1 MINILEK
8 IGHHHCYIMG
18 DYNLDL
24 MKHDKHPPTEKFLDL
39 MYANSFIPIINRPTR
54 VTMNTCTLID
64 NIFINN
70 YDVKDQQLQGILKT
84 DISDHFILFHINHQN
99 CQNSADNE
107 YKLIRIVNEART
119 MQYVSRIQNIDW
131 SSLES
136 FRHCQAYMSNF
147 LKIFKNIYEESFP
160 LTKVKLQ
167 YRNRLPWL
175 SDGLKASIK
184 RKNKLYLTSLKHPT
198 LYNILKYK
206 QYKNKLTA
214 LLKCEEKH
222 FYQSQIIKNK
232 CNLRKVWLIIK
243 QVINKTR
250 SSRKS
255 EQFMLNN
262 EITVDPKVI
271 ADGFNNFF
279 YKLLHQRLTQVVFP
293 IELLCQK
300 ASSPHSFW
308 SQLTQMK

>member
-1 MINILEK
+1 
-8 IGHHHCYIMG
+8 
-18 DYNLDL
+18 
-24 MKHDKHPPTEKFLDL
+24 
-39 MYANSFIPIINRPTR
+39 
-54 VTMNTCTLID
+54 
-64 NIFINN
+64 
-70 YDVKDQQLQGILKT
+70 
-84 DISDHFILFHINHQN
+84 
-99 CQNSADNE
+99 
-107 YKLIRIVNEART
+107 
-119 MQYVSRIQNIDW
+119 
-131 SSLES
+131 
-136 FRHCQAYMSNF
+136 MSNF

-222 FYQSQIIKNK
+222 FYQSQTIKNK
-232 CNLRKVWLIIK
+232 CNLRKVWIIIE

-262 EITVDPKVI
+262 GITVDPKVI
-271 ADGFNNFF
+271 AHGFNNIFINIGPTLASKINTGGISHITFMPESLQSSFF
-279 YKLLHQRLTQVVFP
+279 LEPTNTNEVKQVINNLKDESISYPLSRIANLSFEQGIFLEELKLAVVSPLYKAKDPMF
-293 IELLCQK
+293 
-300 ASSPHSFW
+300 F
-308 SQLTQMK
+308 

>member
-1 MINILEK
+1 
-8 IGHHHCYIMG
+8 
-18 DYNLDL
+18 
-24 MKHDKHPPTEKFLDL
+24 
-39 MYANSFIPIINRPTR
+39 
-54 VTMNTCTLID
+54 
-64 NIFINN
+64 
-70 YDVKDQQLQGILKT
+70 
-84 DISDHFILFHINHQN
+84 
-99 CQNSADNE
+99 
-107 YKLIRIVNEART
+107 

-136 FRHCQAYMSNF
+136 FRHCQAYISNF

-184 RKNKLYLTSLKHPT
+184 RKNKLYLASLKHPT

-214 LLKCEEKH
+214 LLKREEKH
-222 FYQSQIIKNK
+222 FYQSQIIENK
-232 CNLRKVWLIIK
+232 CNLRKVWIIIK
-243 QVINKTR
+243 QVINKMR

-279 YKLLHQRLTQVVFP
+279 YKHGTNCC
-293 IELLCQK
+293 IK
-300 ASSPHSFW
+300 D
-308 SQLTQMK
+308 

>member
-1 MINILEK
+1 
-8 IGHHHCYIMG
+8 
-18 DYNLDL
+18 
-24 MKHDKHPPTEKFLDL
+24 
-39 MYANSFIPIINRPTR
+39 
-54 VTMNTCTLID
+54 
-64 NIFINN
+64 
-70 YDVKDQQLQGILKT
+70 
-84 DISDHFILFHINHQN
+84 
-99 CQNSADNE
+99 
-107 YKLIRIVNEART
+107 
-119 MQYVSRIQNIDW
+119 
-131 SSLES
+131 
-136 FRHCQAYMSNF
+136 MSNF

-160 LTKVKLQ
+160 LIKVKLQ

-175 SDGLKASIK
+175 SDGQKASTK
-184 RKNKLYLTSLKHPT
+184 RKNKHYLTSLKHPT

-232 CNLRKVWLIIK
+232 CNVRKVWIIFK

-250 SSRKS
+250 STRKS

-279 YKLLHQRLTQVVFP
+279 IYKHRIMNIGEIYTNMFFFKLKHICGEKQMGDRRLFWKCNCYEIVTHWLSIAAGGLWKTSLQVLSLLKL
-293 IELLCQK
+293 
-300 ASSPHSFW
+300 
-308 SQLTQMK
+308 